1 VGSTGGTDRGNARF
15 GQGKMNEQRYDD
27 TGVDRGLGRVAPI
40 FRLLG
45 EGRLDDKAVDAVIG
59 ALEAEGLPTVSQSRI
74 ARAGQVALRP
84 RPTGGQGPAIGF
96 VGPFR
101 RLLATLVMDL
111 RPWAVPVGVRG
122 AGLTGC
128 RLFFTADG
136 YEVVVQESR
145 DARRRTRSLL
155 GQVLRDGDPVAGA
168 VVLLAGASRRA
179 EAEADQEGS
188 FRFQDVAGGSYQLDV
203 WAGDELIVC
212 TPVLLDDRA
221 ASPARP

>member
-1 VGSTGGTDRGNARF
+1 
-15 GQGKMNEQRYDD
+15 MNEQCYDD
-27 TGVDRGLGRVAPI
+27 ASVERGLGRIAPI

-45 EGRLDDKAVDAVIG
+45 EGRLDHEAVDAVI
-59 ALEAEGLPTVSQSRI
+59 AVLDAEGLPTVSQLRI

-84 RPTGGQGPAIGF
+84 RPIERERGVIGF
-96 VGPFR
+96 AGVIR

-128 RLFFTADG
+128 RLLFTADG

-145 DARRRTRSLL
+145 DAKRRTRSLL
-155 GQVLRDGDPVAGA
+155 GQVLRDGDPVPNA
-168 VVLLAGASRRA
+168 VVLLASATQRA

-188 FRFQDVAGGSYQLDV
+188 FRFQNVAGGSYELDV
-203 WAGDELIVC
+203 WAGDDLIVC
-212 TPVLLDDRA
+212 APVLLDERA
-221 ASPARP
+221 AWPARP

>member
-1 VGSTGGTDRGNARF
+1 
-15 GQGKMNEQRYDD
+15 MIEQRYDD
-27 TGVDRGLGRVAPI
+27 ASVDRGLGRIPPI

-45 EGRLDDKAVDAVIG
+45 EGRLAGEAVDAVI
-59 ALEAEGLPTVSQSRI
+59 AVLEAEGLPTVSQARI

-84 RPTGGQGPAIGF
+84 RPVEHPPEVIGF
-96 VGPFR
+96 AGACR

-122 AGLTGC
+122 GGLSGC
-128 RLFFTADG
+128 RLLFTADG

-145 DARRRTRSLL
+145 DAKRRTRSLL

-168 VVLLAGASRRA
+168 VVLLAGASQRA

-188 FRFQDVAGGSYQLDV
+188 FRFQDVSGGRYELDV
-203 WAGDELIVC
+203 WAGDDLIVC
-212 TPVLLDDRA
+212 APVLLDDRA
-221 ASPARP
+221 AWPTRPGSTPGPRP

>member
-1 VGSTGGTDRGNARF
+1 
-15 GQGKMNEQRYDD
+15 MNEQCYDD
-27 TGVDRGLGRVAPI
+27 ASLDRGLGSVAPI

-45 EGRLDDKAVDAVIG
+45 EDRLDHEAVDAVI
-59 ALEAEGLPTVSQSRI
+59 AVLEAEGLPTVSQSRI
-74 ARAGQVALRP
+74 ARAGQIAPRLRP
-84 RPTGGQGPAIGF
+84 IERERAAIGF
-96 VGPFR
+96 VGAFR

-128 RLFFTADG
+128 RLLFTADG

-145 DARRRTRSLL
+145 DTRRRTRSLL
-155 GQVLRDGDPVAGA
+155 GQVLRDGDPVPNA
-168 VVLLAGASRRA
+168 VVLLASASQRA

-188 FRFQDVAGGSYQLDV
+188 FRFQNVAGGSYELDV
-203 WAGDELIVC
+203 WAGDDLIVC

-221 ASPARP
+221 AWPART